1 MDKRTHLDRLASG
14 PEERLLL
21 GRIWDKYEQCR
32 RRSIPAGTGF
42 LSPAE
47 QAAAQRLLNSLSVA
61 DGFAFWGGWEGAQ
74 RRQLWFLPDWMTEP
88 EADAVCL
95 IRSDL
100 YEADQLTHR
109 DVLGSLMGLGLT
121 RDAVGD
127 ILVAPKQ
134 LDVLVTAPAAEFLLG
149 QWREAGRIRL
159 HPRRAALEELEP
171 PEERVKRIRDTVSS
185 LRLDSVLAAGFS
197 LSRGKAAEA
206 VSARRVQLNWTDCLK
221 PDRPVAQG
229 DTLTIRG
236 LGKCV
241 LEEVGQETKK
251 GRLFVTI
258 KRYL

>member
-1 MDKRTHLDRLASG
+1 
-14 PEERLLL
+14 
-21 GRIWDKYEQCR
+21 
-32 RRSIPAGTGF
+32 
-42 LSPAE
+42 
-47 QAAAQRLLNSLSVA
+47 
-61 DGFAFWGGWEGAQ
+61 
-74 RRQLWFLPDWMTEP
+74 
-88 EADAVCL
+88 
-95 IRSDL
+95 
-100 YEADQLTHR
+100 
-109 DVLGSLMGLGLT
+109 MGLGLT

-127 ILVAPKQ
+127 ILVAPKR

-241 LEEVGQETKK
+241 LEEVGQETRK